1 MVFNKF
7 DSARRARP
15 VSTATNTK
23 RASSS
28 LDETPVLIVGG
39 GPVGLTLALTL
50 AQQGVAAILVE
61 RNPSTTTHPKMDI
74 TNGRSMELFRQLGVA
89 DELRKVAVPEDHPF
103 DVSWVTKLDGW
114 ELARFRYPTPAEGRA
129 LIREC
134 NDGTM
139 ALEPAMRVSQ
149 ALLEPA
155 LKSILESL
163 APQID
168 IRFGWALDTF
178 TQDADGVDAVIRCPA
193 TGETRTIRAQ
203 FLAGCDGAGSV
214 VRTGLGI
221 GLDDIDL
228 RRLAVRELGIGRLL
242 PATIRAY
249 LNDREKPMDGRL
261 YLIHFTSSDR
271 DLFERFGT
279 AWHTQSPQ
287 GWTLISQNDRDTW
300 TLHALL
306 GAGTDADAIEP
317 KQFLFA
323 TLGSEFDC
331 EIICANAWRPRLS
344 LANSYGSGRVWLA
357 GDSAHQFIPAG
368 GYGMNTGVGDAAGL
382 GWMLAAIVQ
391 GWGEHRL
398 LEAYEAERRP
408 VAIRNRTASARHTLV
423 RLAIKTLYRKAIH
436 SQGWNGERSRRR
448 LGREILDLGNLENE
462 ADGIE
467 FGYRYDGSPVI
478 CNEPP
483 TAPADHMHAYAPG
496 TQPGTR
502 PPSLFLDDGRAVFD
516 LFGLGFTL
524 LRFADLDVDSLAAAA
539 ADRGMPLKIV
549 DIRDDRARTLYE
561 RDLVLIRPDH
571 HVSWRGDAVPDRPG
585 AILDR
590 VRGAAP
596 VWPTRIAHRHLVD
609 STS

>member
-1 MVFNKF
+1 MRTM
-7 DSARRARP
+7 SYRRTEAGLQQ
-15 VSTATNTK
+15 V
-23 RASSS
+23 
-28 LDETPVLIVGG
+28 PVLIAGG

-50 AQQGVAAILVE
+50 ARHGVAAMLVE

-74 TNGRSMELFRQLGVA
+74 TNGRSMELFRHLGVA

-103 DVSWVTKLDGW
+103 DVSWVTNLSGW
-114 ELARFRYPTPAEGRA
+114 ELARFRYPTPAQRRA
-129 LIREC
+129 IIRER
-134 NDGTM
+134 NDGTT

-155 LKSILESL
+155 LKDILESRS
-163 APQID
+163 PQID

-178 TQDADGVDAVIRCPA
+178 AQDADGVDAVIRCTA

-214 VRTGLGI
+214 VRTGLRI

-228 RRLAVRELGIGRLL
+228 RRLALRELGIGRLL
-242 PATIRAY
+242 PAAIRAY
-249 LNDREKPMDGRL
+249 LDDREKPMDGRV
-261 YLIHFTSSDR
+261 YLIHFTSPDR
-271 DLFERFGT
+271 ELFERFGT
-279 AWHTQSPQ
+279 AWHTQSPE

-300 TLHALL
+300 TLHSLL
-306 GAGTDADAIEP
+306 GAGTDADAIDP
-317 KQFLFA
+317 KQYLFA
-323 TLGSEFDC
+323 KLGIEFDC

-344 LANSYGSGRVWLA
+344 LADSYGSGRVWLA
-357 GDSAHQFIPAG
+357 GDAAHQVVPAG
-368 GYGMNTGVGDAAGL
+368 GYGMNTGVGDAVGL

-391 GWGEHRL
+391 GWGGNRL
-398 LEAYEAERRP
+398 LQAYEAERRA

-423 RLAIKTLYRKAIH
+423 RLAIKTAYRKVIH
-436 SQGWNGERSRRR
+436 TDGWNGERSRRS

-467 FGYRYDGSPVI
+467 FGYRYDTSPVI
-478 CNEPP
+478 CYEPI
-483 TAPADHMHAYAPG
+483 TARTDYMHTYTPG
-496 TQPGTR
+496 TRQGAR
-502 PPSLFLDDGRAVFD
+502 PPSLFLEDGRAIFD

-524 LRFADLDVDSLAAAA
+524 LRFADVDVDSLVAAA
-539 ADRGMPLKIV
+539 ADRGIPLVIV
-549 DIRDDRARTLYE
+549 DIRDDRARALYE

-571 HVSWRGDAVPDRPG
+571 HVAWRGDAVPDHPG

-590 VRGAAP
+590 IRGAAP
-596 VWPTRIAHRHLVD
+596 TRALPTPRPHLVD

>member
-1 MVFNKF
+1 
-7 DSARRARP
+7 
-15 VSTATNTK
+15 VSTATK
-23 RASSS
+23 MGQAQSSA
-28 LDETPVLIVGG
+28 EEVPVLVVGG

-74 TNGRSMELFRQLGVA
+74 TNGRSMELFRHLGVA

-114 ELARFRYPTPAEGRA
+114 ELARFRYSTVAQRRA
-129 LIREC
+129 HIREC

-155 LKSILESL
+155 LKSILESCT
-163 APQID
+163 PQID
-168 IRFGWALDTF
+168 IRFGWALEAFGQDT
-178 TQDADGVDAVIRCPA
+178 DGVDAVIRCSA
-193 TGETRTIRAQ
+193 TGETRAIRAQ

-228 RRLAVRELGIGRLL
+228 RRLAVRELGLGRLL
-242 PATIRAY
+242 PAAIRAY
-249 LNDREKPMDGRL
+249 LADRETPMDGRV
-261 YLIHFTSSDR
+261 YLIHFTSPSR
-271 DLFERFGT
+271 ELFERFGT
-279 AWHTQSPQ
+279 AWHTQSPE

-323 TLGSEFDC
+323 KLGIEFDC
-331 EIICANAWRPRLS
+331 DIICANAWRPRLA
-344 LANSYGSGRVWLA
+344 LADSYGNGRVWLA
-357 GDSAHQFIPAG
+357 GDSAHQVVPAG
-368 GYGMNTGVGDAAGL
+368 GYGMNTGVGDAVGL

-391 GWGEHRL
+391 GWGDHRL

-423 RLAIKTLYRKAIH
+423 RLAIKAAYRKVIH
-436 SQGWNGERSRRR
+436 TEGWNGERSRQR

-462 ADGIE
+462 AAGIE
-467 FGYRYDGSPVI
+467 FGYRYDLSPIV
-478 CNEPP
+478 CGEPHK
-483 TAPADHMHAYAPG
+483 TPADHMHTYTPG
-496 TQPGTR
+496 TQPGAR
-502 PPSLFLDDGRAVFD
+502 PPSLFLDDGRAIFD
-516 LFGLGFTL
+516 LFGVGFTL
-524 LRFADLDVDSLAAAA
+524 LRFAELDVESVAAAA

-549 DIRDDRARTLYE
+549 DIREDHARTLYE

-571 HVSWRGDAVPDRPG
+571 HVAWRGDTVPDQPG

-590 VRGAAP
+590 IRGVAKQFRCP
-596 VWPTRIAHRHLVD
+596 PRLVD
-609 STS
+609 STT

>member
-1 MVFNKF
+1 M
-7 DSARRARP
+7 
-15 VSTATNTK
+15 STATNMSQ
-23 RASSS
+23 AQSSA
-28 LDETPVLIVGG
+28 EQIPVLVVGG

-74 TNGRSMELFRQLGVA
+74 TNGRSMELFRQLRVA
-89 DELRKVAVPEDHPF
+89 DKLRKVAVPESHPF
-103 DVSWVTKLDGW
+103 DVSWVTNLGGW
-114 ELARFRYPTPAEGRA
+114 ELARFRYPTAAQRRA

-155 LKSILESL
+155 LKNILESRT
-163 APQID
+163 PQID
-168 IRFGWALDTF
+168 IRFGWALETF
-178 TQDADGVDAVIRCPA
+178 AQDADGVDAVIRSSA

-228 RRLAVRELGIGRLL
+228 RRLALRELGLGRLV
-242 PATIRAY
+242 PAAIRAY
-249 LNDREKPMDGRL
+249 LADRETPMDGRVF
-261 YLIHFTSSDR
+261 LIHFTSPNR
-271 DLFERFGT
+271 ELFERFGA
-279 AWHTQSPQ
+279 AWHTQSPE

-317 KQFLFA
+317 KKFLF
-323 TLGSEFDC
+323 TKLGIEFDC
-331 EIICANAWRPRLS
+331 DIICANAWRPRLS
-344 LANSYGSGRVWLA
+344 LADSYGNGRVWLA
-357 GDSAHQFIPAG
+357 GDSVHQVVPAG
-368 GYGMNTGVGDAAGL
+368 GYGMNTGVGDAIGL
-382 GWMLAAIVQ
+382 GWMLAAVVQ
-391 GWGEHRL
+391 GWGGHRL

-408 VAIRNRTASARHTLV
+408 VAVRNRTASARHTLV
-423 RLAIKTLYRKAIH
+423 RLAIKTAYRKIIH
-436 SQGWNGERSRRR
+436 SEGWSGERSRRR
-448 LGREILDLGNLENE
+448 MGREILDLGNLENE

-478 CNEPP
+478 CNEPH
-483 TAPADHMHAYAPG
+483 AVPADHMHAYTPG

-502 PPSLFLDDGRAVFD
+502 PPSLFLEDGQAVFD

-524 LRFADLDVDSLAAAA
+524 LRFADLDVDAVTAAAA
-539 ADRGMPLKIV
+539 EREMPLRVV
-549 DIRDDRARTLYE
+549 DIRDDHVRRLYE

-571 HVSWRGDAVPDRPG
+571 HVAWRGDTVPDNPG

-596 VWPTRIAHRHLVD
+596 ASPVRIAHRHLVD
-609 STS
+609 STN

>member
-1 MVFNKF
+1 MSNLTP
-7 DSARRARP
+7 RRRGP
-15 VSTATNTK
+15 D
-23 RASSS
+23 R
-28 LDETPVLIVGG
+28 LPVLIAGG

-50 AQQGVAAILVE
+50 ARHGVAAMLVE

-74 TNGRSMELFRQLGVA
+74 TNGRSMELFRHLGVA

-114 ELARFRYPTPAEGRA
+114 ELARFRYPAVAQRRA
-129 LIREC
+129 SIRDR

-155 LKSILESL
+155 LKGILESRS
-163 APQID
+163 PQID

-178 TQDADGVDAVIRCPA
+178 RQDADGVDAVIQCSA

-214 VRTGLGI
+214 VRAGLGI

-242 PATIRAY
+242 PAAIRAY
-249 LNDREKPMDGRL
+249 LDDREKPMDGRV
-261 YLIHFTSSDR
+261 YLIHFTSPNR
-271 DLFERFGT
+271 ELFERFGT
-279 AWHTQSPQ
+279 AWHTQSPE

-306 GAGTDADAIEP
+306 GAGTDVDAIDP

-323 TLGSEFDC
+323 KLGIEFDC
-331 EIICANAWRPRLS
+331 DIICANAWRPRLS
-344 LANSYGSGRVWLA
+344 LADSYGRGRVWLA
-357 GDSAHQFIPAG
+357 GDAAHQVVPAG
-368 GYGMNTGVGDAAGL
+368 GYGMNTGIGDAVGL

-391 GWGEHRL
+391 GWGDHRL
-398 LEAYEAERRP
+398 LDAYEAERRS

-423 RLAIKTLYRKAIH
+423 RLAIKAAYRKAIH
-436 SQGWNGERSRRR
+436 TEGWKGERSRRR

-467 FGYRYDGSPVI
+467 FGYRYDTSPII
-478 CNEPP
+478 CSEPH
-483 TAPADHMHAYAPG
+483 TTTADHMHAY
-496 TQPGTR
+496 TPGTR
-502 PPSLFLDDGRAVFD
+502 PGSRPPGLFLEDGRAIFD

-539 ADRGMPLKIV
+539 AERGMPLKIV
-549 DIRDDRARTLYE
+549 DIRDDHARSLYE

-571 HVSWRGDAVPDRPG
+571 HVAWRGDTVPDEAG
-585 AILDR
+585 AILDHI
-590 VRGAAP
+590 RGAATQLRCP
-596 VWPTRIAHRHLVD
+596 PRLVA
-609 STS
+609 STN

>member
-1 MVFNKF
+1 M
-7 DSARRARP
+7 SHRRTEAGLQQ
-15 VSTATNTK
+15 V
-23 RASSS
+23 
-28 LDETPVLIVGG
+28 PVLIAGG

-50 AQQGVAAILVE
+50 ARHGVAAMLVE

-74 TNGRSMELFRQLGVA
+74 TNGRSMELFRHLGVA

-103 DVSWVTKLDGW
+103 DVSWVTNLSGW
-114 ELARFRYPTPAEGRA
+114 ELARFRYPTPAQRRA
-129 LIREC
+129 IIRER
-134 NDGTM
+134 NDGTT

-155 LKSILESL
+155 LKDILESRS
-163 APQID
+163 PQID

-178 TQDADGVDAVIRCPA
+178 AQDADGVDAVIRCTA

-214 VRTGLGI
+214 VRTGLRI

-228 RRLAVRELGIGRLL
+228 RRLALRELGIGRLL
-242 PATIRAY
+242 PAAIRAY
-249 LNDREKPMDGRL
+249 LDDREKPMDGRV
-261 YLIHFTSSDR
+261 YLIHFTSPDR
-271 DLFERFGT
+271 ELFERFGT
-279 AWHTQSPQ
+279 AWHTQSPE

-300 TLHALL
+300 TLHSLL
-306 GAGTDADAIEP
+306 GAGTDADAIDP
-317 KQFLFA
+317 KQYLFA
-323 TLGSEFDC
+323 KLGIEFDC

-344 LANSYGSGRVWLA
+344 LADSYGSGRVWLA
-357 GDSAHQFIPAG
+357 GDAAHQVVPAG
-368 GYGMNTGVGDAAGL
+368 GYGMNTGVGDAVGL

-391 GWGEHRL
+391 GWGGNRL
-398 LEAYEAERRP
+398 LQAYEAERRA

-423 RLAIKTLYRKAIH
+423 RLAIKTAYRKVIH
-436 SQGWNGERSRRR
+436 TDGWNGERSRRS

-467 FGYRYDGSPVI
+467 FGYRYDTSPVI
-478 CNEPP
+478 CYEPI
-483 TAPADHMHAYAPG
+483 TARTDYMHTYTPG
-496 TQPGTR
+496 TRQGAR
-502 PPSLFLDDGRAVFD
+502 PPSLFLEDGRAIFD

-524 LRFADLDVDSLAAAA
+524 LRFADVDVDSLVAAA
-539 ADRGMPLKIV
+539 ADRGIPLVIV
-549 DIRDDRARTLYE
+549 DIRDDRARALYE

-571 HVSWRGDAVPDRPG
+571 HVAWRGDAVPDHPG

-590 VRGAAP
+590 IRGAAP
-596 VWPTRIAHRHLVD
+596 TRALPTPRPHLVD